1 MWDGKEELSTDEV
14 LARRADEFER
24 LSKLCLSDKRP
35 KLALDYCG
43 KASQLRQKVFG
54 EDHPKTVQSLDM
66 FAGIYAEVG
75 RKQYA
80 DALLTVEPAEESPL
94 STMAAGGSS
103 GGQPSK
109 CHYETT
115 SSGDGNLPAGAE
127 IPSGSASTP
136 DRVQAIRLRAGGRAR
151 TAIDGTESRL
161 NAGYAEQTPVESSDT
176 DETSVRRH
184 SPSGES
190 DHGRGSSGY
199 KILTTSDGRRRRH
212 VAEEQR
218 TGADV
223 QSSYEVAEDSA
234 HAVSACTLLVFF
246 LISSIVA
253 VLVSILWCHWAQTAS
268 CRATGNLLL
277 NLGDH
282 YEHIRTKVIMAAW

>member
-1 MWDGKEELSTDEV
+1 MC
-14 LARRADEFER
+14 LAA
-24 LSKLCLSDKRP
+24 
-35 KLALDYCG
+35 
-43 KASQLRQKVFG
+43 
-54 EDHPKTVQSLDM
+54 H
-66 FAGIYAEVG
+66 
-75 RKQYA
+75 A

-223 QSSYEVAEDSA
+223 QSSYGKER
-234 HAVSACTLLVFF
+234 LQLF
-246 LISSIVA
+246 LCI
-253 VLVSILWCHWAQTAS
+253 
-268 CRATGNLLL
+268 
-277 NLGDH
+277 
-282 YEHIRTKVIMAAW
+282 